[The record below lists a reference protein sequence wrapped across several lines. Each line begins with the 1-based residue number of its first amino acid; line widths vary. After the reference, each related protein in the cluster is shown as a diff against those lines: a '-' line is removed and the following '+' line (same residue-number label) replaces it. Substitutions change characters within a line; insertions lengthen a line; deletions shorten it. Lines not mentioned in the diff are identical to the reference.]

1 MMNMA
6 TITATE
12 LAAELGTTGREVRK
26 FLRADAKVNDQD
38 TPGKGSRYAIER
50 KQVAGLKK
58 RFADWD
64 TARKVKVEA
73 TDAPVDSD
81 EAHPDDTPA
90 ED

>member
-1 MMNMA
+1 MA

-12 LAAELGTTGREVRK
+12 LAAEIGTTGREVRK

-58 RFADWD
+58 RFAAWD
-64 TARKVKVEA
+64 EARKVKAEAPADAETDSTDEVEDA
-73 TDAPVDSD
+73 TD
-81 EAHPDDTPA
+81 